1 METISKSASA
11 CRSVLLHSTNIP
23 AVASLTDTVGPEGSA
38 KAGTFT
44 PPGAGAALSCNIPEL
59 VRCLIKLHLSSFT
72 WREHGPFPT
81 CVKED
86 RVHCGH
92 QNF

>member
-1 METISKSASA
+1 MSNSASP

-23 AVASLTDTVGPEGSA
+23 AVASLTDIVGPEGSA

-59 VRCLIKLHLSSFT
+59 VRCPVRPH
-72 WREHGPFPT
+72 PFSLFLRT
-81 CVKED
+81 RD
-86 RVHCGH
+86 TS
-92 QNF
+92 